1 MRTQNRWVIA
11 AAGVFMQIALGAVY
25 AWSVFRAPLVKQ
37 FGWSISEVT
46 LTFTISIFVLGIA
59 AFLGGLWLNRKGPR
73 VVAITGGILY
83 GLGVFLASFS
93 ANKLW
98 WLYLSYGLIGG
109 IGLGLSYIVPV
120 AVLVKWF
127 PDRRGLITG
136 IAVGGFGAGALITA
150 PVATSLI
157 QSVGVL
163 NTFAYLGIA
172 YLIVTVVASLFMQNP
187 PEGWRPAGWTP
198 TASQTSQR
206 AGRDYTLGEALR
218 TWQWYG
224 LWLLLFLN
232 TFAGISIISQE
243 APIFQQL
250 VGASAVVAASMV
262 GIASIGNAFGR
273 VFWAWVSDV
282 ITRRATFFVMFAAQ
296 VLLFWFLPSVAS
308 VTVMTIVAFVVL
320 MCYGGGFG
328 TMPAFAADYFGSKN
342 VGPIYGLML
351 TAWGCASAVGPLL
364 IAYMR
369 QTTGS
374 YTGALHVIAGVMAV
388 SALLPILV
396 RRPGGGGVDS
406 KGRTERV
413 GRDTGAPIQQ
423 GWNASA
429 GGHSSRN
436 AR

>member
-1 MRTQNRWVIA
+1 
-11 AAGVFMQIALGAVY
+11 MQLALGAVY
-25 AWSVFRAPLVKQ
+25 AWSVFRVPLARQ

-46 LTFTISIFVLGIA
+46 LTFTISIFVLGIS
-59 AFLGGLWLNRKGPR
+59 AFFGGLWLNREGPR
-73 VVAITGGILY
+73 VVALTGGVLY

-93 ANKLW
+93 AHKLW

-109 IGLGLSYIVPV
+109 VGLGLGYIVPV

-150 PVATSLI
+150 PVATELI

-163 NTFAYLGIA
+163 STFAYLGIA
-172 YLIVTVVASLFMQNP
+172 YLVVTVVAALFMQNP
-187 PEGWRPAGWTP
+187 PKGWRPEGWTP
-198 TASQTSQR
+198 THSEVSQR
-206 AGRDYTLGEALR
+206 AGRDYTLVEALK
-218 TWQWYG
+218 TWQWYA

-243 APIFQQL
+243 APIFEEL
-250 VGASAVVAASMV
+250 VGVSAVVAASMV
-262 GIASIGNAFGR
+262 GVASIGNAVGR
-273 VFWAWVSDV
+273 VFWAWVSDL
-282 ITRRATFFVMFAAQ
+282 ITRRATLFVMFVLQ
-296 VLLFWFLPSVAS
+296 VLLFWFLPN
-308 VTVMTIVAFVVL
+308 VTMISLMTIVTFIVL

-351 TAWGCASAVGPLL
+351 TAWGTASAVGPLL

-374 YTGALHVIAGVMAV
+374 YRGALHVIAGVMAV
-388 SALLPILV
+388 SAILPILV
-396 RRPGGGGVDS
+396 SRPPSGLPAREVKFQDPT
-406 KGRTERV
+406 R
-413 GRDTGAPIQQ
+413 
-423 GWNASA
+423 
-429 GGHSSRN
+429 SSSW
-436 AR
+436 ARKA

>member
-1 MRTQNRWVIA
+1 MRSHNRWTIA
-11 AAGVFMQIALGAVY
+11 LAGVFMQVALGAVY
-25 AWSVFRAPLVKQ
+25 AWSVFRVPLARQ

-46 LTFTISIFVLGIA
+46 LTFTISIFVLGIS
-59 AFLGGLWLNRKGPR
+59 AFFGGLWLNREGPR
-73 VVAITGGILY
+73 VVALTGGVLY

-93 ANKLW
+93 AHKLW

-109 IGLGLSYIVPV
+109 VGLGLGYIVPV

-150 PVATSLI
+150 PVATDLI

-163 NTFAYLGIA
+163 STFAYLGIA
-172 YLIVTVVASLFMQNP
+172 YLVVTVGAALFMQNP
-187 PEGWRPAGWTP
+187 PEDWRPEGWTP
-198 TASQTSQR
+198 THSEVSQR
-206 AGRDYTLGEALR
+206 AGRDYTLVEALK
-218 TWQWYG
+218 TWQWYA

-243 APIFQQL
+243 APIFEEL
-250 VGASAVVAASMV
+250 VGVSAVVAASMV
-262 GIASIGNAFGR
+262 GIASIGNAVGR
-273 VFWAWVSDV
+273 VFWAWVSDL
-282 ITRRATFFVMFAAQ
+282 ITRRATFFVMFVLQ
-296 VLLFWFLPSVAS
+296 ILLFWFLPN
-308 VTVMTIVAFVVL
+308 VTMIALMTIMTFIVL

-351 TAWGCASAVGPLL
+351 TAWGTASAVGPLL

-374 YTGALHVIAGVMAV
+374 YRGALHVIAGVMAV
-388 SALLPILV
+388 SAILPILV
-396 RRPGGGGVDS
+396 SRPQSGLPAREVKFQDPT
-406 KGRTERV
+406 R
-413 GRDTGAPIQQ
+413 
-423 GWNASA
+423 
-429 GGHSSRN
+429 SSSW
-436 AR
+436 ARKA